1 QCIHAGG
8 IERCGE
14 AAEIGLHPVDPDGV
28 GIDVEE
34 RLRAKLRQRFDHTT
48 TGAEKLV
55 SLIGNHDLRMLALGE
70 MALDLVSEMV
80 DVDNRALHPLLGEAI
95 EYVVDQCLA
104 TDLDQRLGNAAI
116 ERA

>member
-1 QCIHAGG
+1 M
-8 IERCGE
+8 
-14 AAEIGLHPVDPDGV
+14 
-28 GIDVEE
+28 EE

-80 DVDNRALHPLLGEAI
+80 DVDNRALHTLLGESI

-116 ERA
+116 ERAHARAESGREHHRAFRGGQDWRSFSH